1 MKAEIVREEMDRCGR
16 AGIPFLF
23 GIDFEGIHG
32 FFVEKPLND
41 PSVYFTIGAIG
52 QVKTP
57 LPLIPEPRIKIL
69 HDSFEAYQ
77 KKFRI
82 VHQGLLR
89 GDSFLLNLTERTP
102 IDTNLTLEQIF
113 YHSQARYKLLLPD
126 RLVCFSPESFVRIE
140 NNEILAYPMKGTI
153 DATLPD
159 AENRLLQNH
168 KETCEHYTIVDLIRN
183 DLNMVATR
191 VQVKRFRYVEK
202 IHTSQGEILQTS
214 SEISGQLPD
223 GWQNEV
229 GTLLFKLLPAG
240 SISGAPKTA
249 TQKLIHQAEGLPRGY
264 YSGVFGYF
272 DGQTLDS
279 AVMIRFIE
287 KVDERYYF
295 RSGGG
300 ITVNSQAKEEYRE
313 ILEKI
318 YLPIRK

>member
-1 MKAEIVREEMDRCGR
+1 MKAEIVREEMNRCGR

-23 GIDFEGIHG
+23 GVDFEGIHG
-32 FFVEKPLND
+32 FFVEKPLSD
-41 PSVYFTIGAIG
+41 PSVYFTIGTIG
-52 QVKTP
+52 HYKTP
-57 LPLIPEPRIKIL
+57 LSPIPEPRIKIL
-69 HDSFEAYQ
+69 HS
-77 KKFRI
+77 
-82 VHQGLLR
+82 

-102 IDTNLTLEQIF
+102 IETNLTLEQIF

-140 NNEILAYPMKGTI
+140 NNEILSYPMKGTI

-183 DLNMVATR
+183 DLNIVATR

-223 GWQNEV
+223 GWQNEL

-240 SISGAPKTA
+240 SISGAPKAA
-249 TQKLIHQAEGLPRGY
+249 TQKLIRQAEGLPRGY

-279 AVMIRFIE
+279 AVLIRFIE
-287 KVDERYYF
+287 KVDNRYYF

-300 ITVNSQAKEEYRE
+300 ITVNSQAKEEYQE

-318 YLPIRK
+318 YLPIQK

>member
-1 MKAEIVREEMDRCGR
+1 MKAEIVREEMNRCGR

-23 GIDFEGIHG
+23 GVDFEGIHG
-32 FFVEKPLND
+32 FFVEKPLSD
-41 PSVYFTIGAIG
+41 PSVYFTIGTIG
-52 QVKTP
+52 HYKTP
-57 LPLIPEPRIKIL
+57 LSPIPEPRIKIL
-69 HDSFEAYQ
+69 HSSFETYQ
-77 KKFRI
+77 EKFRI
-82 VHQGLLR
+82 VHQGLSR

-102 IDTNLTLEQIF
+102 IETNLTLEQIF

-140 NNEILAYPMKGTI
+140 
-153 DATLPD
+153 
-159 AENRLLQNH
+159 
-168 KETCEHYTIVDLIRN
+168 IRN
-183 DLNMVATR
+183 DLNIVATR

-223 GWQNEV
+223 GWQNEL

-240 SISGAPKTA
+240 SISGAPKAA
-249 TQKLIHQAEGLPRGY
+249 TQKLIRQAEGLPRGY

-279 AVMIRFIE
+279 AVLIRFIE
-287 KVDERYYF
+287 KVDNRYYF

-300 ITVNSQAKEEYRE
+300 ITVNSQAKEEYQE

-318 YLPIRK
+318 YLPIQK